1 MVIGV
6 MGGIGSGK
14 SEVLKYMETKHNAV
28 VIEADKIAHD
38 ILYND
43 NAVKAQAKNM
53 FPDAFDG
60 DDIDSGKLADIVFN
74 DPNKLEEL
82 NGLTHPPTINEIIRQ
97 ITNAKTKYVVVES
110 ALFLGEE
117 VADLTDELWFIF
129 CDKKERINRLVK
141 TRGYS
146 KEKAV
151 AIIANQ
157 PNDEDYN
164 SAADEFIDNTGS
176 FEKTIEQVDFAL
188 STMEC

>member
-14 SEVLKYMETKHNAV
+14 SEVLKYMQDKHNAV
-28 VIEADKIAHD
+28 IIEADKIAHD
-38 ILYND
+38 ILFND
-43 NAVKAQAKNM
+43 EKVKAEVKKI
-53 FPDAFDG
+53 FPEAFDG
-60 DDIDSGKLADIVFN
+60 DEINSDKIAEIAFN
-74 DPNKLEEL
+74 DPNKLDAL
-82 NGLTHPPTINEIIRQ
+82 NELTHPPTINEIIKQ
-97 ITNAKTKYVVVES
+97 ISNAITKYVVVES

-117 VADLTDELWFIF
+117 VADLTDELWFIY
-129 CDKKERINRLVK
+129 CDKKERIRRLVEI
-141 TRGYS
+141 RGYS

-176 FEKTIEQVDFAL
+176 FDKTIEQVDFAL

>member
-14 SEVLKYMETKHNAV
+14 SEVLNYMETKHYATI
-28 VIEADKIAHD
+28 IEADKIAHD
-38 ILYND
+38 ILLND
-43 NAVKAQAKNM
+43 ESVKSQAKKL
-53 FPDAFDG
+53 FPDAFNG
-60 DDIDSGKLADIVFN
+60 DEIDTDKMADIVFN
-74 DPNKLEEL
+74 DPNKLEAL
-82 NGLTHPPTINEIIRQ
+82 NSLTHPPTINEIINQ
-97 ITNAKTKYVVVES
+97 ITNVKSKYVVVES

-117 VADLTDELWFIF
+117 VADLTDELWFIY
-129 CDKKERINRLVK
+129 CDKKERIRRLVE

-176 FEKTIEQVDFAL
+176 FDKTIEQVDFAL

>member
-28 VIEADKIAHD
+28 IIEADKIASQ
-38 ILYND
+38 ILDND
-43 NAVKAQAKNM
+43 ESVHSQAKKL
-53 FPDAFDG
+53 FPEAFDG
-60 DDIDSGKLADIVFN
+60 DVLDKSKLADIVFN
-74 DPNKLEEL
+74 DPNKLEAL
-82 NGLTHPPTINEIIRQ
+82 NSITHPPTINEIIRQ

-117 VADLTDELWFIF
+117 VSDLTDELWFIF

-151 AIIANQ
+151 AIISNQ

-176 FEKTIEQVDFAL
+176 FDKTIEQIDFAL
-188 STMEC
+188 ATMEC

>member
-14 SEVLKYMETKHNAV
+14 SEVLKYMQDKHNAV
-28 VIEADKIAHD
+28 IIEADKIAHD
-38 ILYND
+38 ILFND
-43 NAVKAQAKNM
+43 EKVKAEVKQI
-53 FPDAFDG
+53 FPEAFDG
-60 DDIDSGKLADIVFN
+60 DEINSDKIAEIAFN
-74 DPNKLEEL
+74 DPNKLDAL
-82 NGLTHPPTINEIIRQ
+82 NELTHPPTINEIIKQ
-97 ITNAKTKYVVVES
+97 ISNAITKYVVVES

-117 VADLTDELWFIF
+117 VADLTDELWFIY
-129 CDKKERINRLVK
+129 CDKKERIRRLVE

-176 FEKTIEQVDFAL
+176 FDKTIEQVDFAL

>member
-14 SEVLKYMETKHNAV
+14 SEVLKYMEKKHNAV
-28 VIEADKIAHD
+28 IIEADKIAHD

-43 NAVKAQAKNM
+43 DAVKAQAKKL

-60 DDIDSGKLADIVFN
+60 DEINSGKMADIVFN

-82 NGLTHPPTINEIIRQ
+82 NALTHPPTIDEIINQ

-117 VADLTDELWFIF
+117 VSDLTDELWFIY
-129 CDKKERINRLVK
+129 CDKKERIRRLVE

-176 FEKTIEQVDFAL
+176 FDKTIEQVDFAL

>member
-14 SEVLKYMETKHNAV
+14 SEVLKYMQDKHNAV
-28 VIEADKIAHD
+28 IIEADKIAHD
-38 ILYND
+38 ILFND
-43 NAVKAQAKNM
+43 EQVKAEVEKI
-53 FPDAFDG
+53 FPEAFDG
-60 DDIDSGKLADIVFN
+60 DKINSDKIAEIAFN
-74 DPNKLEEL
+74 DPNKLDAL
-82 NGLTHPPTINEIIRQ
+82 NKLTHPPTINEIIKQ
-97 ITNAKTKYVVVES
+97 ISNAITKYVVVES

-117 VADLTDELWFIF
+117 VADLTDELWFIY
-129 CDKKERINRLVK
+129 CDKKERIRRLIE

-176 FEKTIEQVDFAL
+176 FDKTIEQVDFAL

>member
-14 SEVLKYMETKHNAV
+14 SEVLNYMETKHHATI
-28 VIEADKIAHD
+28 IEADKIAHD
-38 ILYND
+38 ILLND
-43 NAVKAQAKNM
+43 ESVKSQAKKI
-53 FPDAFDG
+53 FPDAFNG
-60 DDIDSGKLADIVFN
+60 DEIDTDKMADIVFN
-74 DPNKLEEL
+74 DPNKLEAL
-82 NGLTHPPTINEIIRQ
+82 NSLTHPPTINEIINQ
-97 ITNAKTKYVVVES
+97 ITNAKSKYVVVES

-117 VADLTDELWFIF
+117 VADLTDELWFIY

-164 SAADEFIDNTGS
+164 SAADEFIDNTGD
-176 FEKTIEQVDFAL
+176 FDKTIEQVDFAL

>member
-14 SEVLKYMETKHNAV
+14 SEVLKYMQDKHNAV
-28 VIEADKIAHD
+28 IIEADKIAHD
-38 ILYND
+38 ILFND
-43 NAVKAQAKNM
+43 EKVKAEVKKI
-53 FPDAFDG
+53 FPEAFDG
-60 DDIDSGKLADIVFN
+60 DEINSDKIAEIAFN
-74 DPNKLEEL
+74 DPNKLDAL
-82 NGLTHPPTINEIIRQ
+82 NELTHPPTINEIIKQ
-97 ITNAKTKYVVVES
+97 ISNAITKYVVVES

-117 VADLTDELWFIF
+117 VADLTDELWFIY
-129 CDKKERINRLVK
+129 CDKKERIRRLVE

-176 FEKTIEQVDFAL
+176 FDKTIEQVDFAL

>member
-14 SEVLKYMETKHNAV
+14 SEVLNYMETKHHATI
-28 VIEADKIAHD
+28 IEADKIAHD
-38 ILYND
+38 ILLND
-43 NAVKAQAKNM
+43 ESVKSQAKKL
-53 FPDAFDG
+53 FPDAFNG
-60 DDIDSGKLADIVFN
+60 DEIDTDKMADIVFN
-74 DPNKLEEL
+74 DPNKLEAL
-82 NGLTHPPTINEIIRQ
+82 NSLTHPPTINEIINQ
-97 ITNAKTKYVVVES
+97 ITNAKSKYVVVES

-117 VADLTDELWFIF
+117 VADLTDELWFIY

-164 SAADEFIDNTGS
+164 SSADEFIDNTGD
-176 FEKTIEQVDFAL
+176 FDKTIEQVDFAL

>member
-14 SEVLKYMETKHNAV
+14 SEVLNYMESKHHATI
-28 VIEADKIAHD
+28 IEADKIAHD
-38 ILYND
+38 ILLND
-43 NAVKAQAKNM
+43 ESVKSQAKKI
-53 FPDAFDG
+53 FPDAFNG
-60 DDIDSGKLADIVFN
+60 DEVDTDKMADIVFN
-74 DPNKLEEL
+74 DPNKLEAL
-82 NGLTHPPTINEIIRQ
+82 NSLTHPPTINEIINQ
-97 ITNAKTKYVVVES
+97 ITTAKSKYVVVES

-117 VADLTDELWFIF
+117 VADLTDELWFIY

-164 SAADEFIDNTGS
+164 SAADEFIDNTGD
-176 FEKTIEQVDFAL
+176 FDKTIEQVDFAL

>member
-14 SEVLKYMETKHNAV
+14 SEVLNYMETKHHATI
-28 VIEADKIAHD
+28 IEADKIAHD
-38 ILYND
+38 ILLND
-43 NAVKAQAKNM
+43 ECVKSQAKKL
-53 FPDAFDG
+53 FPDAFNG
-60 DDIDSGKLADIVFN
+60 DEIDTDKMADIVFN
-74 DPNKLEEL
+74 DPNKLEAL
-82 NGLTHPPTINEIIRQ
+82 NSLTHPPTINEIINQ
-97 ITNAKTKYVVVES
+97 ITNAKSKYVVVES

-117 VADLTDELWFIF
+117 VADLTDELWFIY

-164 SAADEFIDNTGS
+164 SAADEFIDNTGD
-176 FEKTIEQVDFAL
+176 FDKTIEQVDFAL

>member
-14 SEVLKYMETKHNAV
+14 SEVLKYMQDKHNAV
-28 VIEADKIAHD
+28 IIEADKIAHD
-38 ILYND
+38 ILFND
-43 NAVKAQAKNM
+43 EKVKAEVKKI
-53 FPDAFDG
+53 FPEAFDG
-60 DDIDSGKLADIVFN
+60 DDINSDKIAEIAFN
-74 DPNKLEEL
+74 DPNKLDAL
-82 NGLTHPPTINEIIRQ
+82 NELTHPPTINEIIKQ
-97 ITNAKTKYVVVES
+97 ISNAITKYVVVES

-117 VADLTDELWFIF
+117 VADLTDELWFIY
-129 CDKKERINRLVK
+129 CDKKERIRRLVE

-176 FEKTIEQVDFAL
+176 FDKTIEQVDFAL

>member
-1 MVIGV
+1 

-14 SEVLKYMETKHNAV
+14 SEVLKYMENKHNAV
-28 VIEADKIAHD
+28 IIEADKIAHD

-43 NAVKAQAKNM
+43 DAVKAQAKKL

-60 DDIDSGKLADIVFN
+60 DEINSGKMADIVFN

-82 NGLTHPPTINEIIRQ
+82 NALTHPPTIDEIINQ

-117 VADLTDELWFIF
+117 VSDLTDELWFIY
-129 CDKKERINRLVK
+129 CDKKERIRRLVE

-176 FEKTIEQVDFAL
+176 FDKTIEQVDFAL

>member
-14 SEVLKYMETKHNAV
+14 SEVLNYMETKHHATI
-28 VIEADKIAHD
+28 IEADKIAHD
-38 ILYND
+38 ILLND
-43 NAVKAQAKNM
+43 ESVKSQAKKI
-53 FPDAFDG
+53 FPDAFNG
-60 DDIDSGKLADIVFN
+60 DEIDTDKMADIVFN
-74 DPNKLEEL
+74 DPNKLEAL
-82 NGLTHPPTINEIIRQ
+82 NSLTHPPTINEIINQ
-97 ITNAKTKYVVVES
+97 ISNAKSKYVVVES

-117 VADLTDELWFIF
+117 VADLTDELWFIY

-164 SAADEFIDNTGS
+164 SAADEFIDNTGD
-176 FEKTIEQVDFAL
+176 FDKTIEQVDFAL

>member
-14 SEVLKYMETKHNAV
+14 SEVLKYMQDKHNAV
-28 VIEADKIAHD
+28 IIEADKIAHD
-38 ILYND
+38 ILFND
-43 NAVKAQAKNM
+43 EQVKAEVKKI
-53 FPDAFDG
+53 FPEAFDG
-60 DDIDSGKLADIVFN
+60 DEINSEKIAEIAFN
-74 DPNKLEEL
+74 DPNKLDAL
-82 NGLTHPPTINEIIRQ
+82 NELTHPPTINEIIKQ
-97 ITNAKTKYVVVES
+97 ISNAITKYVVVES

-117 VADLTDELWFIF
+117 VADLTDELWFIY
-129 CDKKERINRLVK
+129 CDKKERIRRLIE

-176 FEKTIEQVDFAL
+176 FDKTIEQVDFAL

>member
-1 MVIGV
+1 MVIVV

-14 SEVLKYMETKHNAV
+14 SEVLKYMQDKHNAV
-28 VIEADKIAHD
+28 IIEADKIAHD
-38 ILYND
+38 ILFND
-43 NAVKAQAKNM
+43 EKVKAEVKKI
-53 FPDAFDG
+53 FPEAFDG
-60 DDIDSGKLADIVFN
+60 DEINSDKIAEIAFN
-74 DPNKLEEL
+74 DPNKLDAL
-82 NGLTHPPTINEIIRQ
+82 NELTHPPTINEIIKQ
-97 ITNAKTKYVVVES
+97 ISNAITKYVVVES

-117 VADLTDELWFIF
+117 VADLTDELWFIY
-129 CDKKERINRLVK
+129 CDKKERIRRLVE

-176 FEKTIEQVDFAL
+176 FDKTIEQVDFAL

>member
-6 MGGIGSGK
+6 MGGVGSGK
-14 SEVLKYMETKHNAV
+14 SEVLNYMQEKHNATL
-28 VIEADKIAHD
+28 IEADKIAHE

-43 NAVKAQAKNM
+43 ENIKGEAKNL
-53 FPDAFDG
+53 FPDAFVG
-60 DDIDSGKLADIVFN
+60 DEIDTGKIADIVFN
-74 DPNKLEEL
+74 DPNKLDAL
-82 NGLTHPPTINEIIRQ
+82 NGLLHPPTINEIVRQ
-97 ITNAKTKYVVVES
+97 ISDAKTKYVVVES

-117 VADLTDELWFIF
+117 VSDLTDELWFIY
-129 CDKKERINRLVK
+129 CDKKERIRRLVE

-164 SAADEFIDNTGS
+164 TAADEFIDNTGS
-176 FEKTIEQVDFAL
+176 FDKTIEQVDFAL

>member
-14 SEVLKYMETKHNAV
+14 SEILNYMETKHHATI
-28 VIEADKIAHD
+28 IEADKIARD
-38 ILYND
+38 ILLND
-43 NAVKAQAKNM
+43 ESVKSQAKKL
-53 FPDAFDG
+53 FPDAFNG
-60 DDIDSGKLADIVFN
+60 DEIDTDKMADIVFN
-74 DPNKLEEL
+74 DPNKLEAL
-82 NGLTHPPTINEIIRQ
+82 NSLTHPPTINEIINQ
-97 ITNAKTKYVVVES
+97 ITNAKSKYVVVES

-117 VADLTDELWFIF
+117 VADLTDELWFIY

-164 SAADEFIDNTGS
+164 SAADGFIDNTGD
-176 FEKTIEQVDFAL
+176 FDKTIEQVDFAL

>member
-14 SEVLKYMETKHNAV
+14 SEVLNYMESKHHATI
-28 VIEADKIAHD
+28 IEADKIAHD
-38 ILYND
+38 ILLND
-43 NAVKAQAKNM
+43 ESVKSQAKKI
-53 FPDAFDG
+53 FPDAFNG
-60 DDIDSGKLADIVFN
+60 DEVDTDKMADIVFN
-74 DPNKLEEL
+74 DPNKLEAL
-82 NGLTHPPTINEIIRQ
+82 NSLTHPPTINEITNQ
-97 ITNAKTKYVVVES
+97 ITTAKSKYVVVES

-117 VADLTDELWFIF
+117 VADLTDELWLIY

-164 SAADEFIDNTGS
+164 SAADEFIDNTGD
-176 FEKTIEQVDFAL
+176 FDKTIEQVDFAL

>member
-14 SEVLKYMETKHNAV
+14 SEVLKYMQDKHNAV
-28 VIEADKIAHD
+28 IIEADKIAHD
-38 ILYND
+38 ILFND
-43 NAVKAQAKNM
+43 EKVKAEVKKI
-53 FPDAFDG
+53 FPEAFDG
-60 DDIDSGKLADIVFN
+60 DEINSDKIADIAFN
-74 DPNKLEEL
+74 DPNKLDAL
-82 NGLTHPPTINEIIRQ
+82 NELTHPPTINEIIKQ
-97 ITNAKTKYVVVES
+97 ISNAITKYIVVES

-117 VADLTDELWFIF
+117 VADLTDELWFIY
-129 CDKKERINRLVK
+129 CDKKERIRRLVE

-176 FEKTIEQVDFAL
+176 FDKTIEQVDFAL

>member
-14 SEVLKYMETKHNAV
+14 SEVLKYMENKHNAV
-28 VIEADKIAHD
+28 IIEADKIAHD
-38 ILYND
+38 ILYNND
-43 NAVKAQAKNM
+43 SVKAQAKKL

-60 DDIDSGKLADIVFN
+60 DEINTGKMADIVFN

-82 NGLTHPPTINEIIRQ
+82 NALTHPPTIDEIINQ

-117 VADLTDELWFIF
+117 VSDLTDELWFIY
-129 CDKKERINRLVK
+129 CDKKERIRRLVE

-176 FEKTIEQVDFAL
+176 FDKTIEQVDFAL

>member
-14 SEVLKYMETKHNAV
+14 SEVLKYMQEKHNAV
-28 VIEADKIAHD
+28 IIEADKIAHD
-38 ILYND
+38 ILFND
-43 NAVKAQAKNM
+43 EKVKAEVKKI
-53 FPDAFDG
+53 FPEAFDG
-60 DDIDSGKLADIVFN
+60 DEINSDKIAEIAFN
-74 DPNKLEEL
+74 DPNKLDVL
-82 NGLTHPPTINEIIRQ
+82 NELTHPPTINEIIKQ
-97 ITNAKTKYVVVES
+97 ISNAITKYVVVES

-117 VADLTDELWFIF
+117 VADLTDELWFIY
-129 CDKKERINRLVK
+129 CDKKERIRRLVE

-176 FEKTIEQVDFAL
+176 FDKTIEQVDFAL

>member
-14 SEVLKYMETKHNAV
+14 SEVLKYMQEKHNAV
-28 VIEADKIAHD
+28 IIEADKIAHD
-38 ILYND
+38 ILFND
-43 NAVKAQAKNM
+43 EKVKAEVKKI
-53 FPDAFDG
+53 FPEAFDG
-60 DDIDSGKLADIVFN
+60 DEINSDKIADIAFN
-74 DPNKLEEL
+74 DPNKLDAL
-82 NGLTHPPTINEIIRQ
+82 NELTHPPTINEIIKQ
-97 ITNAKTKYVVVES
+97 ISNAITKYVVVES

-117 VADLTDELWFIF
+117 VADLTDELWFIY
-129 CDKKERINRLVK
+129 CDKKERIRRLVE

-176 FEKTIEQVDFAL
+176 FDKTIEQVDFAL

>member
-14 SEVLKYMETKHNAV
+14 SEVLKYMQDKHNAV
-28 VIEADKIAHD
+28 IIEADKIAHD
-38 ILYND
+38 ILFND
-43 NAVKAQAKNM
+43 EQVKAEVKKI
-53 FPDAFDG
+53 FPEAFDG
-60 DDIDSGKLADIVFN
+60 DEINSDKIAEIAFN
-74 DPNKLEEL
+74 DPNKLDAL
-82 NGLTHPPTINEIIRQ
+82 NELTHPPTINEIIKQ
-97 ITNAKTKYVVVES
+97 ISNAITKYVVVES

-117 VADLTDELWFIF
+117 VADLTDELWFIY
-129 CDKKERINRLVK
+129 CDKKERIRRLIE

-176 FEKTIEQVDFAL
+176 FDKTIEQVDFAL

>member
-14 SEVLKYMETKHNAV
+14 SEVLKYMENKHNAV
-28 VIEADKIAHD
+28 IIEADKIAHD

-43 NAVKAQAKNM
+43 DAVKAQAKKL

-60 DDIDSGKLADIVFN
+60 DEINSGKMADIVFN

-82 NGLTHPPTINEIIRQ
+82 NALTHPPTIDEIINQ

-117 VADLTDELWFIF
+117 VSDLTDELWFIY
-129 CDKKERINRLVK
+129 CDKKERIRRLVE

-176 FEKTIEQVDFAL
+176 FDKTIEQVDFAL

>member
-14 SEVLKYMETKHNAV
+14 SEVLNYMETKHHATI
-28 VIEADKIAHD
+28 IEADKIAHD
-38 ILYND
+38 ILLND
-43 NAVKAQAKNM
+43 ESVKSQAKKI
-53 FPDAFDG
+53 FPDTFNG
-60 DDIDSGKLADIVFN
+60 NEIDTDKMADIVFN
-74 DPNKLEEL
+74 DPNKLEAL
-82 NGLTHPPTINEIIRQ
+82 NSLTHPPTINEIINQ
-97 ITNAKTKYVVVES
+97 ITNAKSKYVVVES

-117 VADLTDELWFIF
+117 VADLTDELWFIY

-151 AIIANQ
+151 AVIANQ

-164 SAADEFIDNTGS
+164 SAADEFIDNTGD
-176 FEKTIEQVDFAL
+176 FDKTIEQVDFAL

>member
-14 SEVLKYMETKHNAV
+14 SEVLKYMQDKHNAV
-28 VIEADKIAHD
+28 IIEADKIAHD
-38 ILYND
+38 ILSND
-43 NAVKAQAKNM
+43 EKVKAEVKKI
-53 FPDAFDG
+53 FPEAFDG
-60 DDIDSGKLADIVFN
+60 DEINSDKIAEIAFN
-74 DPNKLEEL
+74 DPNKLDAL
-82 NGLTHPPTINEIIRQ
+82 NELTHPPTINEIIKQ
-97 ITNAKTKYVVVES
+97 ISNAITKYVVVES

-117 VADLTDELWFIF
+117 VADLTDELWFIY
-129 CDKKERINRLVK
+129 CDKKERIRRLVE

-176 FEKTIEQVDFAL
+176 FDKTIEQVDFAL

>member
-14 SEVLKYMETKHNAV
+14 SEVLKYMENKHNAV
-28 VIEADKIAHD
+28 IIEADKIAHD

-43 NAVKAQAKNM
+43 DAVKAQAKKL

-60 DDIDSGKLADIVFN
+60 DEINSGKMADIVFN

-82 NGLTHPPTINEIIRQ
+82 NALTHPPTIDEIINQ

-117 VADLTDELWFIF
+117 VSDLTDELWFIY
-129 CDKKERINRLVK
+129 CDKKERIRRLVE

>member
-1 MVIGV
+1 

-14 SEVLKYMETKHNAV
+14 TEVLNYMETKHHATI
-28 VIEADKIAHD
+28 IEADKIAHD
-38 ILYND
+38 ILLND
-43 NAVKAQAKNM
+43 ESVKSQAKKI
-53 FPDAFDG
+53 FPDAFNG
-60 DDIDSGKLADIVFN
+60 DEVDTDKMADIVFN
-74 DPNKLEEL
+74 DPNKLEAL
-82 NGLTHPPTINEIIRQ
+82 NSLTHPPTINEIINQ
-97 ITNAKTKYVVVES
+97 ITNAKSKYVVVES

-117 VADLTDELWFIF
+117 VADLTDELWFIY

-164 SAADEFIDNTGS
+164 SAADEFIDNTGD
-176 FEKTIEQVDFAL
+176 FDKTIEQVDFAL

>member
-14 SEVLKYMETKHNAV
+14 SEVLNYMETKHHATI
-28 VIEADKIAHD
+28 IEADKIAHD
-38 ILYND
+38 ILLND
-43 NAVKAQAKNM
+43 ESVKSQAKKI
-53 FPDAFDG
+53 FPDAFNG
-60 DDIDSGKLADIVFN
+60 NEIDTDKMADIVFN
-74 DPNKLEEL
+74 DPNKLEAL
-82 NGLTHPPTINEIIRQ
+82 NSLTHPPTINEIINQ
-97 ITNAKTKYVVVES
+97 ITNAKSKYVVVES

-117 VADLTDELWFIF
+117 VADLTDELWFIY

-164 SAADEFIDNTGS
+164 SAADEFIDNTGD
-176 FEKTIEQVDFAL
+176 FDKTIEQVDFAL

>member
-14 SEVLKYMETKHNAV
+14 SEVLNYMETKHHATI
-28 VIEADKIAHD
+28 IEADKIAHD
-38 ILYND
+38 ILLND
-43 NAVKAQAKNM
+43 ESVKSQAKKL
-53 FPDAFDG
+53 FPDAFNG
-60 DDIDSGKLADIVFN
+60 DEIDTDKMADIVFN
-74 DPNKLEEL
+74 DPNKLEAL
-82 NGLTHPPTINEIIRQ
+82 NSLTHPPTINEIINQ
-97 ITNAKTKYVVVES
+97 ITNAKSKYVVVES

-117 VADLTDELWFIF
+117 VADLTDELWFIY
-129 CDKKERINRLVK
+129 CDKKERIRRLIE

-164 SAADEFIDNTGS
+164 SAADEFIDNTGD
-176 FEKTIEQVDFAL
+176 FDKTIEQVDFAL

>member
-1 MVIGV
+1 

-60 DDIDSGKLADIVFN
+60 DEIDFGKLADIVFN

-164 SAADEFIDNTGS
+164 SAADEFIDNTGC

>member
-14 SEVLKYMETKHNAV
+14 SEVLKYMQDKHNAV
-28 VIEADKIAHD
+28 IIEADKIAHD
-38 ILYND
+38 ILFND
-43 NAVKAQAKNM
+43 EKVKAEVKKI
-53 FPDAFDG
+53 FPEAFDG
-60 DDIDSGKLADIVFN
+60 DEINSDKIADIAFN
-74 DPNKLEEL
+74 DPNKLDAL
-82 NGLTHPPTINEIIRQ
+82 NELTHPPTINEIIKQ
-97 ITNAKTKYVVVES
+97 ISNAITKYVVVES

-117 VADLTDELWFIF
+117 VADLTDELWFIY
-129 CDKKERINRLVK
+129 CDKKERIRRLVE

-176 FEKTIEQVDFAL
+176 FDKTIEQVDFAL

>member
-14 SEVLKYMETKHNAV
+14 SEVLNYMETKHHATI
-28 VIEADKIAHD
+28 IEADKIAHD
-38 ILYND
+38 ILLND
-43 NAVKAQAKNM
+43 ESVKSQAKKI

-60 DDIDSGKLADIVFN
+60 DEIDTDKMADIVFN
-74 DPNKLEEL
+74 DPNKLEAL
-82 NGLTHPPTINEIIRQ
+82 NSLTHPPTINEIINQ
-97 ITNAKTKYVVVES
+97 ITNAKSKYVVVES

-117 VADLTDELWFIF
+117 VADLTDELWFIY

-164 SAADEFIDNTGS
+164 SAADEFIDNTGD
-176 FEKTIEQVDFAL
+176 FDKTIEQVDFAL

>member
-1 MVIGV
+1 MIGNFV
-6 MGGIGSGK
+6 WCSTTTWTRTRK
-14 SEVLKYMETKHNAV
+14 QEDKEWKKLPEEEFQCLLWNHYAV
-28 VIEADKIAHD
+28 ES
-38 ILYND
+38 L
-43 NAVKAQAKNM
+43 
-53 FPDAFDG
+53 
-60 DDIDSGKLADIVFN
+60 
-74 DPNKLEEL
+74 
-82 NGLTHPPTINEIIRQ
+82 RR
-97 ITNAKTKYVVVES
+97 VES

-117 VADLTDELWFIF
+117 VADLTDELWFIY
-129 CDKKERINRLVK
+129 CDKKERIRRLVE

-176 FEKTIEQVDFAL
+176 FDKTIEQVDFAL

>member
-14 SEVLKYMETKHNAV
+14 SEVLKYMETKHNATI
-28 VIEADKIAHD
+28 IEADKVAHE
-38 ILYND
+38 ILLND
-43 NAVKAQAKNM
+43 ENVKRQAKKI

-60 DDIDSGKLADIVFN
+60 DTLDTDKMADIVFN
-74 DPNKLEEL
+74 DPNKLDAL
-82 NGLTHPPTINEIIRQ
+82 NALTHPPTINEIINL
-97 ITNAKTKYVVVES
+97 ITKAKSKYVVVES
-110 ALFLGEE
+110 ALFLGDE
-117 VADLTDELWFIF
+117 VADLTDELWFIY
-129 CDKKERINRLVK
+129 CDKNERINRLVK

-164 SAADEFIDNTGS
+164 SAADEFIDNTGN
-176 FEKTIEQVDFAL
+176 FDKTIEQVDFAL

>member
-14 SEVLKYMETKHNAV
+14 SEVLKYMENKHNAV
-28 VIEADKIAHD
+28 IIEADKIAHD

-43 NAVKAQAKNM
+43 DNVKAQAKKM

-60 DDIDSGKLADIVFN
+60 DEIDSGKLADIVFN
-74 DPNKLEEL
+74 DPNKLEDL
-82 NGLTHPPTINEIIRQ
+82 NALTHPPTINEIINQ

-117 VADLTDELWFIF
+117 VSDLTDELWFIY
-129 CDKKERINRLVK
+129 CDKKERIRRLVE

-176 FEKTIEQVDFAL
+176 FDKTIEQVDFAL

>member
-1 MVIGV
+1 

-14 SEVLKYMETKHNAV
+14 SEVLKYMQDKHNAV
-28 VIEADKIAHD
+28 IIEADKIAHD
-38 ILYND
+38 ILFND
-43 NAVKAQAKNM
+43 EKVKAEVKKI
-53 FPDAFDG
+53 FPEAFDG
-60 DDIDSGKLADIVFN
+60 DEINSDKIAEIAFN
-74 DPNKLEEL
+74 DPNKLDAL
-82 NGLTHPPTINEIIRQ
+82 NELTHPPTINEIIKQ
-97 ITNAKTKYVVVES
+97 ISNAITKYVVVES

-117 VADLTDELWFIF
+117 VADLTDELWFTY
-129 CDKKERINRLVK
+129 CDKKERIRRLVE

-176 FEKTIEQVDFAL
+176 FDKTIEQVDFAL